1 MTPLPRHL
9 LRLDDLSVWFD
20 DPARPAV
27 DRVSLSVDAGRT
39 LALVGESG
47 SGKSLTAMS
56 VLDLLPGG
64 AGRRAAAI
72 ELDGD
77 NILDWPADRRRA
89 LRGGRIGTIFQ
100 EPLTALNP

>member
-1 MTPLPRHL
+1 
-9 LRLDDLSVWFD
+9 
-20 DPARPAV
+20 
-27 DRVSLSVDAGRT
+27 SLSVDAGRT

-89 LRGGRIGTIFQ
+89 
-100 EPLTALNP
+100 